1 MVDELTDKT
10 EKDEV
15 VWTGAD
21 IICTVEGC
29 GKPALVRVLPVTFLR
44 VMLCDEHFEKISGT
58 PPAPVE
64 SEE

>member
-1 MVDELTDKT
+1 MMDQLTDKP

-29 GKPALVRVLPVTFLR
+29 GKPAVVRVLPVTFLR
-44 VMLCDEHFEKISGT
+44 VMLCDEHFEKIGG
-58 PPAPVE
+58 PPPE
-64 SEE
+64 DPEE